1 MNAIDPKCVAKL
13 NRCPYYIED
22 FGGVCMAQKNSPKV
36 DCKGYPMICELHG
49 PDSPYESIK
58 EIFDSIPEPPKVKKD
73 MVNHPSHYNNGGIE
87 CIDGLAAAVTG
98 LTGMEAFCTANAIK
112 YLWRWKWK
120 NGKEDLDKAIF
131 YINWLKEH
139 LDDIN

>member
-1 MNAIDPKCVAKL
+1 MNATDPKCVVQHS
-13 NRCPYYIED
+13 E
-22 FGGVCMAQKNSPKV
+22 
-36 DCKGYPMICELHG
+36 
-49 PDSPYESIK
+49 
-58 EIFDSIPEPPKVKKD
+58 KD
-73 MVNHPSHYNNGGIE
+73 MVNHPDHYNNGGIE

>member
-1 MNAIDPKCVAKL
+1 MNENLCRYYNSDLKSCMGEKYAPPTDCEGNVEKYHCVL
-13 NRCPYYIED
+13 
-22 FGGVCMAQKNSPKV
+22 
-36 DCKGYPMICELHG
+36 
-49 PDSPYESIK
+49 
-58 EIFDSIPEPPKVKKD
+58 PENYKYNKPQKD